1 VSVPG
6 LPKVSFNPGIAQG
19 AAERFDSCVV
29 ITMPEPWELARAA
42 LGGNVRQ
49 VAFLTDVEEASLQA
63 LVRDLPPAEGV
74 LGIGGGS
81 SLDAAKYVAWTRGSR
96 LVLIPTI
103 LSVDACVT
111 NAVAVRTGMRV
122 RYVGDITAEEVLIDY
137 ELLRRAPPHLN
148 RAGIG
153 DILSIHTAL
162 ADWRSG
168 AALGGPTWNDAMAA
182 EAGGMLAR
190 LERVLPDIRDVR
202 EAGMREL
209 TALFV
214 AETELCLRAGHS
226 RPEEG
231 TEHYLAYC
239 IESVTRRGFV
249 HGELVCLCILIM
261 SVLQGNSPGRAA
273 RMIRDAGVRTR
284 PALLGLTEADLTE
297 ALCAL
302 TDYVRAEGLFP
313 SAVTEAPVGA
323 AHARE
328 LVAEALRLA

>member
-1 VSVPG
+1 MPG
-6 LPKVSFNPGIAQG
+6 LPKVTFNPGVAQA

-29 ITMPEPWELARAA
+29 ITMPEPWELARAM
-42 LGGNVRQ
+42 LGGNIRQ
-49 VAFLTDVEEASLQA
+49 VAFLTDVEEANLRA
-63 LVRDLPPAEGV
+63 LVRGLPPANGV
-74 LGIGGGS
+74 VGIGGGS

-111 NAVAVRTGMRV
+111 NAVAVRVEGRV
-122 RYVGDITAEEVLIDY
+122 RYVGDITAEEVLVDY
-137 ELLRRAPPHLN
+137 DLLRRAPAHLN

-153 DILSIHTAL
+153 DTLSIHTAL

-168 AALGGPTWNDAMAA
+168 ADLGGPAWHDAMAA
-182 EAGGMLAR
+182 EARGMLDR
-190 LERVLPDIRDVR
+190 LERALPEIRDVT

-239 IESVTRRGFV
+239 IESLTRRGFV

-261 SVLQGNSPGRAA
+261 SVLQDNDPKRAA
-273 RMIRDAGVRTR
+273 RMIRDAGVRTQ
-284 PALLGLTEADLTE
+284 PAELGLTEVDLAE
-297 ALCAL
+297 ALSVL
-302 TDYVRAEGLFP
+302 PDYIRAEGLFP
-313 SAVTEAPVGA
+313 SAVTETPIGVAR
-323 AHARE
+323 ARE
-328 LVAEALRLA
+328 VVAEASRLA

>member
-1 VSVPG
+1 MSG
-6 LPKVSFNPGIAQG
+6 LPKITFNPGVAQA

-42 LGGNVRQ
+42 LGGHVRR

-63 LVRDLPPAEGV
+63 MIRDLPAAEGV

-81 SLDAAKYVAWTRGSR
+81 CLDAAKYVAWTRGSR

-111 NAVAVRTGMRV
+111 NAVAVRVGARV
-122 RYVGDITAEEVLIDY
+122 RYVGDITAEEVLVDY
-137 ELLRRAPPHLN
+137 DLLRRAPPHLN

-168 AALGGPTWNDAMAA
+168 ADLGGPAWHDAMAA
-182 EAGGMLAR
+182 EARGMLDR
-190 LERVLPDIRDVR
+190 LERALPEIRDVT

-239 IESVTRRGFV
+239 IESLTRRGFV
-249 HGELVCLCILIM
+249 HGELVCLCIQIM
-261 SVLQGNSPGRAA
+261 SVLQRNAPERAA
-273 RMIRDAGVRTR
+273 RMIRDAGVRTQ
-284 PALLGLTEADLTE
+284 PALLELTEADLTD
-297 ALCAL
+297 ALCSL
-302 TDYVRAEGLFP
+302 SDYVRADRLFP
-313 SAVTEAPVGA
+313 SAVTETPVGVA
-323 AHARE
+323 RARE
-328 LVAEALRLA
+328 VVAEASRLA